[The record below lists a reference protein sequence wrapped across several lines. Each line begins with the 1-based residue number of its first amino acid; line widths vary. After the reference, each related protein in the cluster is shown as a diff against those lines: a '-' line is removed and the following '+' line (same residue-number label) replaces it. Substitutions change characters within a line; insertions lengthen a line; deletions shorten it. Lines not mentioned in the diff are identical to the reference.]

1 MLKIRFLI
9 FTFASNLNDMKFS
22 PLIIGTMRWG
32 IWGANHLKNNVQKL
46 IETALEE
53 KLYTFDHADIY
64 GDYTTEK
71 LFGEAFSD
79 MQIRREEVQFISKC
93 GIEMPCA
100 TRNFAVKSYNYSPEY
115 TINSVDQSL
124 HNLKT
129 DYLDV
134 LLLHRPSP
142 LMNPKEIA
150 ETFTI
155 LKENGKVRQFGVS
168 NFSPSQFDLIN
179 EFFPL
184 ITNQMEISINRTE
197 AFYDGT
203 LDQMLRKNLQPMA
216 WSVLGNY
223 FSKDS
228 AENSRIKIIV
238 KEFCEKY
245 NTSENQILLAFI
257 MRHPANILPVVGTS
271 RPETL
276 KELKGSL
283 AINLERADWFKLL
296 EAKEGQAVP

>member
-1 MLKIRFLI
+1 ME
-9 FTFASNLNDMKFS
+9 FS
-22 PLIIGTMRWG
+22 PLIIVTMRWG
-32 IWGANHLKNNVQKL
+32 IWGANHSKINVQKL

-93 GIEMPCA
+93 GIEMPC
-100 TRNFAVKSYNYSPEY
+100 TNRNFEVKSYNYSPEH
-115 TINSVDQSL
+115 IISSVDQSL
-124 HNLKT
+124 QNLET

-150 ETFTI
+150 ETFTL

-168 NFSPSQFDLIN
+168 NFSPSQFDLLN
-179 EFFPL
+179 EVFPL
-184 ITNQMEISINRTE
+184 ITNQVEISINHTE

-203 LDQMLRKNLQPMA
+203 LDQLLRKNLQPMA

-238 KEFCEKY
+238 NEFCEKY
-245 NTSENQILLAFI
+245 NASENQILLAFI
-257 MRHPANILPVVGTS
+257 MKHPANILPVVGTS
-271 RPETL
+271 RPEMV
-276 KELKGSL
+276 KEMKGSL
-283 AINLERADWFKLL
+283 AIDVERVDWFKLL
-296 EAKEGQAVP
+296 EAGRGQVVP